1 MPEMAVCLIRLVED
15 LVPYMDADVH
25 DPGAAQLA
33 AGHLKR
39 KQPPPEALPQVC
51 FAVQKTLL

>member
-1 MPEMAVCLIRLVED
+1 MAVCLIRLVED